1 MDRTDN
7 NVPQIDGTWDDDD
20 DNPIVK
26 IGQLDGSTDDEQI
39 VVVDDD
45 EDELLPAPPSSN
57 IKQEAVIPAAVSRTT
72 VAAVPVPSCDS
83 LSSSCSS
90 RGPTPGPARTPI
102 TPMMDL
108 ECDIPGNI
116 VTTATLCSSCGNTF
130 PNKKSYDGHLDQCPA
145 SRLSETAGT
154 GTPDSDMSPRKD
166 FSILGLLKQ
175 EDMKTEAPEDRSEED
190 IVIISETI
198 SKAPPPPAAARR
210 TTGMHPPAVPRQRPT
225 YNPPLPAA
233 AAYNQPQPAG
243 PPLATYNQ
251 PLPAGGQQ
259 PFNNQPP
266 PTATYLNPYG
276 GAVIQYPYSPYPLQT
291 GYLTPAPMG
300 YITVPPV
307 IQQPIYYNSIL
318 PPPPVTSY
326 PSYTQPA
333 PPQPSAFPTTTTTS
347 QPPTFPSHAA
357 KSQPSASFSSS
368 VSTSQSTSSSSVQP
382 PPRKVARVQP
392 TPYIVSPIP
401 TKAKASP
408 NSSTAPPPKLSPISS
423 LSSVTTD
430 PMAALSTLSKNP
442 LPSTTTSLDLPTDL
456 STTNRQLEIQAYH
469 QTQTIYQSK
478 TLKQEIPTNWRS
490 KSPKHEVIDVESRSS
505 TPNSQWGD
513 HQYCSSPEPEP
524 QLSSKAR
531 ASLNGINITTKA
543 SKTNSIQFVFERNER
558 ENNYNIKEV
567 TVKDGTKSK
576 SNINPKDANKVLKIK
591 AKKSRVKKIQN

>member
-45 EDELLPAPPSSN
+45 EDELLPALPSSN
-57 IKQEAVIPAAVSRTT
+57 IKQEPVIPAAVSRTT
-72 VAAVPVPSCDS
+72 AAAAVPVPSCDS

-210 TTGMHPPAVPRQRPT
+210 TTGMHPPAVPRQRP
-225 YNPPLPAA
+225 
-233 AAYNQPQPAG
+233 AYNQPQPTG

-276 GAVIQYPYSPYPLQT
+276 GAVIQYPYS
-291 GYLTPAPMG
+291 
-300 YITVPPV
+300 
-307 IQQPIYYNSIL
+307 
-318 PPPPVTSY
+318 
-326 PSYTQPA
+326 
-333 PPQPSAFPTTTTTS
+333 
-347 QPPTFPSHAA
+347 
-357 KSQPSASFSSS
+357 
-368 VSTSQSTSSSSVQP
+368 
-382 PPRKVARVQP
+382 
-392 TPYIVSPIP
+392 
-401 TKAKASP
+401 
-408 NSSTAPPPKLSPISS
+408 
-423 LSSVTTD
+423 
-430 PMAALSTLSKNP
+430 
-442 LPSTTTSLDLPTDL
+442 
-456 STTNRQLEIQAYH
+456 
-469 QTQTIYQSK
+469 
-478 TLKQEIPTNWRS
+478 
-490 KSPKHEVIDVESRSS
+490 
-505 TPNSQWGD
+505 
-513 HQYCSSPEPEP
+513 
-524 QLSSKAR
+524 
-531 ASLNGINITTKA
+531 
-543 SKTNSIQFVFERNER
+543 
-558 ENNYNIKEV
+558 
-567 TVKDGTKSK
+567 
-576 SNINPKDANKVLKIK
+576 
-591 AKKSRVKKIQN
+591 